1 MRTKKD
7 PEREKRR
14 QEEYRAEYR
23 ERQKKANRERRKQA
37 ALSARMMRRTMG
49 DSSDVHRPQTPQEVD
64 PLEWLS
70 REQQQGTEQDGLVAA
85 ALAYIDEVEKAKTAE
100 STTTANEPVDKQRGS
115 PCQAT
120 MDAATEEYAR
130 QDHAMLRASAKSL
143 WGTVVTTRQAHH
155 PDVDRSVF
163 GRRFAERILK
173 DALQTYLPGL
183 EKQDVRDF
191 IDQALENEDEVPT
204 WMTYLGNRVMTYEKF
219 TTWWDSHVEKGSAR
233 REEDDHD
240 DSSEEETTSGEGG
253 SGRNVRPRR
262 K

>member
-1 MRTKKD
+1 MG
-7 PEREKRR
+7 
-14 QEEYRAEYR
+14 
-23 ERQKKANRERRKQA
+23 
-37 ALSARMMRRTMG
+37 G
-49 DSSDVHRPQTPQEVD
+49 DSSDVHRPQTSQEVD

-70 REQQQGTEQDGLVAA
+70 REQQQETEQDGLVAA
-85 ALAYIDEVEKAKTAE
+85 ALAYVDEVEKAKTAE

-120 MDAATEEYAR
+120 MDAATEEYEATMDAATATMDAATEEYAR

-143 WGTVVTTRQAHH
+143 WGTVKTTRREHH

-163 GRRFAERILK
+163 GRRFAERILH

-183 EKQDVRDF
+183 EKQDVKDF

-240 DSSEEETTSGEGG
+240 DSSEEETTS
-253 SGRNVRPRR
+253 
-262 K
+262 